1 MSTAHQSTAHGPGDP
16 CTTVHLP
23 HDAGAAR
30 VAREQMTSELR
41 SRGCPGPFVMDAEIV
56 LGELVANA
64 YEHGRPNASGEVEV
78 SWCLLGDRLRLSV
91 IDGGDVSE
99 LEPKR
104 VGPESPRGRGLHI
117 VDFIC
122 DNWSTD
128 NDNGT
133 RVTAELALP

>member
-1 MSTAHQSTAHGPGDP
+1 VSTAHQSTAHQPGDP

-30 VAREQMTSELR
+30 AAREQMTGELR
-41 SRGCPGPFVMDAEIV
+41 GRGCPAPFVMDAEIV

-64 YEHGRPNASGEVEV
+64 YEHGRANSSGEVEV
-78 SWCLLGDRLRLSV
+78 SWCLLGDRLRISV
-91 IDGGDVSE
+91 IDGGDVAT
-99 LEPKR
+99 LEPKS

-133 RVTAELALP
+133 RVTAELVLS